1 MAELTT
7 QISDWPLAEGG
18 VRVLLPQ
25 HLVQLLREDTLSSDC
40 YPSAFGFYPAAHGH
54 HMTRHSPDDHLVIY
68 CIGGGA
74 RVRIGESQQQ
84 ITSGDLLLLPRGVA
98 HEYSA
103 NEEMPWSIFWMH
115 LNGGEVDTWFDRFG
129 AMHGAICSLGLHDR
143 LAAEFQALLRL
154 TASGY
159 NFASGLHAAILS
171 RGILSYALLLTERR
185 KESHHDIN
193 LGALH
198 LFMQQKL
205 GERLT
210 LAQLAAAAEIS
221 SKYQFI
227 RQYKALTGQ
236 TPMQAFLHL
245 KVSRACYLL
254 EISDANVTDI
264 AREFG
269 FDDPYYFSRLFK
281 KVVGVSPAKYRSQ
294 GKIGSA

>member
-1 MAELTT
+1 M
-7 QISDWPLAEGG
+7 
-18 VRVLLPQ
+18 
-25 HLVQLLREDTLSSDC
+25 
-40 YPSAFGFYPAAHGH
+40 
-54 HMTRHSPDDHLVIY
+54 
-68 CIGGGA
+68 
-74 RVRIGESQQQ
+74 
-84 ITSGDLLLLPRGVA
+84 LPRGVA

-103 NEEMPWSIFWMH
+103 DTETPWSIFWMH
-115 LNGGEVDTWFDRFG
+115 LNGDDIEHWFHRFG
-129 AMHGAICSLGLHDR
+129 AAQGAICSLGLHDR

-159 NFASGLHAAILS
+159 NVASGLHAAS
-171 RGILSYALLLTERR
+171 VCRGILSYALLLTERR
-185 KESHHDIN
+185 KERHHDIN

-205 GERLT
+205 SERLT
-210 LAQLAAAAEIS
+210 LEQLATAAEIS

-227 RQYKALTGQ
+227 RQYKTLTGQ

-294 GKIGSA
+294 GKISGA